1 MGYICAKALS
11 MLDLLFI
18 VLGLVLLIL
27 GGNWLL
33 KSAVALSLK
42 LTIPKIVIGMTVVSF
57 ATSAPELIV
66 SIKAALDGSPDLALG
81 NVVGSNIANL
91 GLVLGVTVILGSI
104 DVRKSFY
111 TTDWPVMMVASFLFV
126 GFIYFDGVLNRTEG
140 TIMVV
145 LLFLFLVYLLR
156 FQKTAVIDEFPEDDE
171 PLPLYK
177 AVLFLGIGGVALWG
191 GSELL
196 IEGAKNLASSLGVS
210 ERVIGITVVSVGTSI
225 PELAA
230 SVIAVLKKE
239 KAISVG
245 NLIGSNIFNLL
256 AVLGITSIITPVT
269 VLDQGLLTND
279 IFWMLG
285 VSFLILPLVF
295 FPKGLRLGWRDGI
308 ILLGTY
314 IAFVVLT
321 LN

>member
-1 MGYICAKALS
+1 
-11 MLDLLFI
+11 MLDILFI
-18 VLGLVLLIL
+18 VLGLVLLIV

-33 KSAVALSLK
+33 KAAVALSLK
-42 LTIPKIVIGMTVVSF
+42 LSIPKIVIGMTVVSF

-66 SIKAALDGSPDLALG
+66 SVNAALEGFPDLALG

-91 GLVLGVTVILGSI
+91 GLVLAITIILGSI
-104 DVRKSFY
+104 NVRTGFY
-111 TTDWPVMMVASFLFV
+111 TTDWPVMMLASLLFF
-126 GFIYFDGVLNRTEG
+126 GFIYFDGEIQRYEG
-140 TIMVV
+140 FIMVLV
-145 LLFLFLVYLLR
+145 LFFFLVYLLR
-156 FQKTAVIDEFPEDDE
+156 FQKSAVVDEMPEDDV

-177 AVLFLGIGGVALWG
+177 TVLYLGIGGLALWG

-196 IEGAKNLASSLGVS
+196 IKGAVGLATFYGVS
-210 ERVIGITVVSVGTSI
+210 DRVIAVTVVSIGTSI

-230 SVIAVLKKE
+230 SIIAVLKKE
-239 KAISVG
+239 KAISLG

-256 AVLGITSIITPVT
+256 AVLGITAMVTPIK

-295 FPKGLRLGWRDGI
+295 LPKGLRLGWRDGV
-308 ILLGTY
+308 ILLGIY
-314 IAFVVLT
+314 VSFVYVT
-321 LN
+321 IT